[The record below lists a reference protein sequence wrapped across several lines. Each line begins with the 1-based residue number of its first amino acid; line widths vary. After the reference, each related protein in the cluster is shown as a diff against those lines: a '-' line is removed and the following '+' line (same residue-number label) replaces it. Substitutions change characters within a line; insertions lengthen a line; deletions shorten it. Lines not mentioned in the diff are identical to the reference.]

1 MLGITSK
8 TIFFLDLL
16 DQCPNIASGE
26 TVRFDQQFLRA
37 EKGIY
42 EFQSRYYHLYPS
54 TSAKENE
61 PNFRELRQQ
70 FQLQ

>member
-1 MLGITSK
+1 MLGITLK
-8 TIFFLDLL
+8 TIFFLDWL

-42 EFQSRYYHLYPS
+42 EFQSRY
-54 TSAKENE
+54 
-61 PNFRELRQQ
+61 
-70 FQLQ
+70 